1 MKGACHDTASPP
13 YDRGHDPP
21 QSRAGT
27 IRQYVN
33 CVAGL
38 TGTSTPLRAPRAQQV
53 RSYLLHL
60 VQEHHVSWS
69 YYCQVRSALQ
79 FLYRVTLGMDWVVEE
94 VACPKVPKRLPV
106 ILSPDEL
113 VRFFKAANNLKHRV
127 ILMTTY
133 AAGLRLSEVCRLQV
147 EDIDSRRGHP
157 HSSVQG
163 AQGSRR
169 HALPS
174 APDNPPP
181 VLEDPATQ
189 ALSLPRMQARPADQS
204 ADGREGL

>member
-1 MKGACHDTASPP
+1 MEFGEALTRKRQAPRKCLRQKPLNRGVTSQAASHHAWF
-13 YDRGHDPP
+13 R
-21 QSRAGT
+21 
-27 IRQYVN
+27 VN
-33 CVAGL
+33 CVAGCARHFN
-38 TGTSTPLRAPRAQQV
+38 TSPERLGPEQV

-147 EDIDSRRGHP
+147 EDIDSARMVIHIRQSKGHRDRD
-157 HSSVQG
+157 V
-163 AQGSRR
+163 
-169 HALPS
+169 
-174 APDNPPP
+174 
-181 VLEDPATQ
+181 
-189 ALSLPRMQARPADQS
+189 
-204 ADGREGL
+204 